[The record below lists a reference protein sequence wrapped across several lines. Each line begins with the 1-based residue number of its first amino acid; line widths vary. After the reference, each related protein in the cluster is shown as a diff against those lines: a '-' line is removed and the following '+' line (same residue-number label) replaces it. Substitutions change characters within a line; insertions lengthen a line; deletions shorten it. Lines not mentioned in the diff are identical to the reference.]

1 MKLGQ
6 HPDLPRR
13 IDTTQFT
20 EDRMKQEIKKVKV
33 KAYNR
38 KTHVIEVE
46 YFEMSGHKFCYLK
59 KNGNVILNTTP
70 DQLKKLKSL
79 FE

>member
-1 MKLGQ
+1 
-6 HPDLPRR
+6 
-13 IDTTQFT
+13 
-20 EDRMKQEIKKVKV
+20 MKQEIKKVKV

-70 DQLKKLKSL
+70 DYK
-79 FE
+79 

>member
-1 MKLGQ
+1 
-6 HPDLPRR
+6 
-13 IDTTQFT
+13 
-20 EDRMKQEIKKVKV
+20 MKQKTKSVKV
-33 KAYNR
+33 KAYNN
-38 KTHVIEVE
+38 KTHTIEIE
-46 YFEMSGHKFCYLK
+46 YIEMSGHKFCNLK

>member
-1 MKLGQ
+1 M
-6 HPDLPRR
+6 
-13 IDTTQFT
+13 

>member
-1 MKLGQ
+1 
-6 HPDLPRR
+6 
-13 IDTTQFT
+13 
-20 EDRMKQEIKKVKV
+20 MKQKTKSVKV
-33 KAYNR
+33 KAYNN
-38 KTHVIEVE
+38 KTHTIEIE
-46 YFEMSGHKFCYLK
+46 HIEMSEHKFCYLK

>member
-1 MKLGQ
+1 
-6 HPDLPRR
+6 
-13 IDTTQFT
+13 
-20 EDRMKQEIKKVKV
+20 MKQEIKKVKV

-70 DQLKKLKSL
+70 DQLKKVQEEEPVEEKDVIFFSSQIVAC
-79 FE
+79 

>member
-1 MKLGQ
+1 
-6 HPDLPRR
+6 
-13 IDTTQFT
+13 
-20 EDRMKQEIKKVKV
+20 MKQEIKKVKV

-79 FE
+79 FEQEKEWQQIQSNTTLIESLRN